1 MNPIPDPPPAPPE
14 PLAPADAL
22 IDAATAGLVR
32 RAWLY
37 KLAQIKRQQNLT
49 RPPLRPT
56 GEARPDDTVPSLPDT

>member
-1 MNPIPDPPPAPPE
+1 MNPIPDPPPAPPD
-14 PLAPADAL
+14 PLTPPDDL

-49 RPPLRPT
+49 RPPLQPAE
-56 GEARPDDTVPSLPDT
+56 EALSDDTVPSLPDT

>member
-1 MNPIPDPPPAPPE
+1 MNPDPETPPAPPE
-14 PLAPADAL
+14 PLAPSDDL

-49 RPPLRPT
+49 RPPLRPA
-56 GEARPDDTVPSLPDT
+56 GEDLPDDTVPSLPDT